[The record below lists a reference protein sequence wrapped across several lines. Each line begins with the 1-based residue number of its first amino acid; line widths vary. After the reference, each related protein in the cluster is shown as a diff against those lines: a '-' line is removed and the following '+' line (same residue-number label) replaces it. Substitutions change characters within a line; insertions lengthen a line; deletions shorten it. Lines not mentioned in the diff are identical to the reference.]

1 MDKVKFYEN
10 LNELNTMDLINL
22 NEKLEVFM
30 IKSPIPVPLD
40 RACICIFIKIIFMI
54 NIHPRLAS
62 FCMINLSAV
71 WIFSVHV

>member
-1 MDKVKFYEN
+1 MGWNEVIAYIFKCADCDSMDKVKFYEN

-40 RACICIFIKIIFMI
+40 RACICIFIKIYLWLIYT
-54 NIHPRLAS
+54 PD
-62 FCMINLSAV
+62 
-71 WIFSVHV
+71 